1 MSLIRIREVVAL
13 EGLRVRLTLT
23 DGAVVERDLSG
34 LLVGPVFESIRSD
47 PARFREVRAESGT
60 LVWPSG
66 ADLCPDVVI
75 WGGPPPVEKR
85 RPPADAALS
94 ESRRAG

>member
-23 DGAVVERDLSG
+23 DGAVAERELSA

-47 PARFREVRAESGT
+47 PARFREVRAEAGT
-60 LVWPSG
+60 LVWPNG
-66 ADLCPDVVI
+66 ADLCPDVVL
-75 WGGPPPVEKR
+75 WGGPPPTEN
-85 RPPADAALS
+85 PLAPTDAS
-94 ESRRAG
+94 VPESTRVR